1 MPGKLRKPI
10 QVMRVPRGSP
20 RDSES
25 GWFSSG
31 DPVTSKKMTEQNT
44 TRDTSNPILIKVIYD
59 DFPY

>member
-1 MPGKLRKPI
+1 
-10 QVMRVPRGSP
+10 MRVPRGSP